1 MCLRCGIGAV
11 MGVVLKLLSFENF
24 GNALEVDG
32 VRWAG
37 FEGVRDACGCDLHME
52 SIGIAYSSIP
62 YEDSD
67 DSSA

>member
-37 FEGVRDACGCDLHME
+37 LEGVRGCLRLR
-52 SIGIAYSSIP
+52 SS
-62 YEDSD
+62 YGEHWHCLL
-67 DSSA
+67 AHLT